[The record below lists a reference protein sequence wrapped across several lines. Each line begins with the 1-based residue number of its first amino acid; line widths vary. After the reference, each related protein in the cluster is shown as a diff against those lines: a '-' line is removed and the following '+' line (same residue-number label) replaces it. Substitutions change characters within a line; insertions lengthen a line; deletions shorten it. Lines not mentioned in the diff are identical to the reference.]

1 MSAILS
7 QLESDLGPVSGLGR
21 QRTLSPRRG
30 TFFWEAT
37 RIALDSI
44 RAHKMRSVLTLLGII
59 IGVASVVT
67 VGGAI
72 EGLGYYVKDRLVSTF
87 GSNSFTVA
95 RMARM
100 NISEEEWEKLM
111 KRRRLYTDDLR
122 AIRGQCDGCEAV
134 TPILRWRDEAKLGNR
149 TFFDA
154 DVTGVHPDITKIQQ
168 IEIEEGRFLSTFDV
182 EHARPVAVIGA
193 DIRNELFGPLDPLG
207 KEIKVGG
214 DSFTVVGLEKRNG
227 TFFGQSLDTNIYL
240 PYTAYLKK
248 YGTRQSITLRIKAP
262 SSEAL
267 ESTQDD
273 VRVIMRSRHKLKPN
287 QEDDF
292 DILASSAM
300 QEGVGRFT
308 GAIAAVVTPITL
320 ISLLVGGIV
329 VMNIML
335 VTVTERTKEI
345 GMRKAIGAKRGDILL
360 QFLVESLV
368 LSSFGGLL
376 GLLLA
381 YGIGAVIRITTPI
394 PMHITIGYILLA
406 LLTSGGIGLLFGI
419 YPAYKASKLDPIVA
433 LSRD

>member
-1 MSAILS
+1 
-7 QLESDLGPVSGLGR
+7 
-21 QRTLSPRRG
+21 
-30 TFFWEAT
+30 
-37 RIALDSI
+37 
-44 RAHKMRSVLTLLGII
+44 
-59 IGVASVVT
+59 
-67 VGGAI
+67 
-72 EGLGYYVKDRLVSTF
+72 
-87 GSNSFTVA
+87 
-95 RMARM
+95 
-100 NISEEEWEKLM
+100 
-111 KRRRLYTDDLR
+111 
-122 AIRGQCDGCEAV
+122 
-134 TPILRWRDEAKLGNR
+134 
-149 TFFDA
+149 
-154 DVTGVHPDITKIQQ
+154 
-168 IEIEEGRFLSTFDV
+168 
-182 EHARPVAVIGA
+182 
-193 DIRNELFGPLDPLG
+193 
-207 KEIKVGG
+207 
-214 DSFTVVGLEKRNG
+214 
-227 TFFGQSLDTNIYL
+227 
-240 PYTAYLKK
+240 
-248 YGTRQSITLRIKAP
+248 
-262 SSEAL
+262 
-267 ESTQDD
+267 
-273 VRVIMRSRHKLKPN
+273 
-287 QEDDF
+287 
-292 DILASSAM
+292 M

>member
-1 MSAILS
+1 
-7 QLESDLGPVSGLGR
+7 
-21 QRTLSPRRG
+21 
-30 TFFWEAT
+30 
-37 RIALDSI
+37 
-44 RAHKMRSVLTLLGII
+44 MRSVLTLLGII

-267 ESTQDD
+267 ETTQDD

-345 GMRKAIGAKRGDILL
+345 GMRKAIGAKRRDILL

>member
-1 MSAILS
+1 MHI
-7 QLESDLGPVSGLGR
+7 
-21 QRTLSPRRG
+21 T
-30 TFFWEAT
+30 
-37 RIALDSI
+37 
-44 RAHKMRSVLTLLGII
+44 
-59 IGVASVVT
+59 
-67 VGGAI
+67 
-72 EGLGYYVKDRLVSTF
+72 
-87 GSNSFTVA
+87 
-95 RMARM
+95 
-100 NISEEEWEKLM
+100 EEEWEKLM
-111 KRRRLYTDDLR
+111 KRRRIYSDDLR

-149 TFFDA
+149 AFFDA
-154 DVTGVHPDITKIQQ
+154 DITGVHPDITRIQQ
-168 IEIEEGRFLSTFDV
+168 LEIEEGRFLSTFDV

-214 DSFTVVGLEKRNG
+214 DSFTVIGLEKRNG
-227 TFFGQSLDTNIYL
+227 TFFGQSLDANIYL

-248 YGTRQSITLRIKAP
+248 YGTRQSINLRIKAP

-267 ESTQDD
+267 ETTQDE

-308 GAIAAVVTPITL
+308 GAIAGVVTPITL

-345 GMRKAIGAKRGDILL
+345 GMRKAIGARRRDILL
-360 QFLVESLV
+360 QFLVESSL
-368 LSSFGGLL
+368 LASFGGLL
-376 GLLLA
+376 GVLLA
-381 YGIGAVIRITTPI
+381 YGIGVAIKSTTPI
-394 PMHITIGYILLA
+394 PVHITVGYILLGVF
-406 LLTSGGIGLLFGI
+406 TSGGIGLVFGI
-419 YPAYKASKLDPIVA
+419 FPAYKASKLDPIVA
-433 LSRD
+433 LSRE

>member
-1 MSAILS
+1 
-7 QLESDLGPVSGLGR
+7 
-21 QRTLSPRRG
+21 
-30 TFFWEAT
+30 
-37 RIALDSI
+37 
-44 RAHKMRSVLTLLGII
+44 MRSVLTLLGII

-267 ESTQDD
+267 ETTQDD

-308 GAIAAVVTPITL
+308 GAVAAVVTPITL

-345 GMRKAIGAKRGDILL
+345 GMRKAIGAKRRDILL

>member
-1 MSAILS
+1 
-7 QLESDLGPVSGLGR
+7 
-21 QRTLSPRRG
+21 
-30 TFFWEAT
+30 
-37 RIALDSI
+37 
-44 RAHKMRSVLTLLGII
+44 
-59 IGVASVVT
+59 VASVVT

-267 ESTQDD
+267 ETTQDD

-345 GMRKAIGAKRGDILL
+345 GMRKAIGAKRRDILL

>member
-1 MSAILS
+1 
-7 QLESDLGPVSGLGR
+7 
-21 QRTLSPRRG
+21 
-30 TFFWEAT
+30 
-37 RIALDSI
+37 
-44 RAHKMRSVLTLLGII
+44 
-59 IGVASVVT
+59 
-67 VGGAI
+67 
-72 EGLGYYVKDRLVSTF
+72 
-87 GSNSFTVA
+87 
-95 RMARM
+95 
-100 NISEEEWEKLM
+100 
-111 KRRRLYTDDLR
+111 
-122 AIRGQCDGCEAV
+122 
-134 TPILRWRDEAKLGNR
+134 
-149 TFFDA
+149 
-154 DVTGVHPDITKIQQ
+154 
-168 IEIEEGRFLSTFDV
+168 
-182 EHARPVAVIGA
+182 
-193 DIRNELFGPLDPLG
+193 
-207 KEIKVGG
+207 
-214 DSFTVVGLEKRNG
+214 
-227 TFFGQSLDTNIYL
+227 
-240 PYTAYLKK
+240 
-248 YGTRQSITLRIKAP
+248 
-262 SSEAL
+262 
-267 ESTQDD
+267 
-273 VRVIMRSRHKLKPN
+273 MRSRHKLKPN

-345 GMRKAIGAKRGDILL
+345 GMRKAIGAKRRDILL

>member
-7 QLESDLGPVSGLGR
+7 QLESDLGPVSSLGR

-214 DSFTVVGLEKRNG
+214 DSFTVVGLEKR
-227 TFFGQSLDTNIYL
+227 
-240 PYTAYLKK
+240 
-248 YGTRQSITLRIKAP
+248 KAEP
-262 SSEAL
+262 
-267 ESTQDD
+267 
-273 VRVIMRSRHKLKPN
+273 
-287 QEDDF
+287 
-292 DILASSAM
+292 
-300 QEGVGRFT
+300 GGR
-308 GAIAAVVTPITL
+308 L
-320 ISLLVGGIV
+320 
-329 VMNIML
+329 
-335 VTVTERTKEI
+335 
-345 GMRKAIGAKRGDILL
+345 
-360 QFLVESLV
+360 
-368 LSSFGGLL
+368 
-376 GLLLA
+376 
-381 YGIGAVIRITTPI
+381 
-394 PMHITIGYILLA
+394 
-406 LLTSGGIGLLFGI
+406 
-419 YPAYKASKLDPIVA
+419 
-433 LSRD
+433 